1 MGSNSVS
8 CGLWSSSAD
17 PDRLVQMLR
26 IAELLNYKLIVSLI
40 VSLARGSELG
50 VTTFGVSGF
59 GVSVGVAY
67 VGVEVN
73 IH

>member
-17 PDRLVQMLR
+17 PDRLVQILK
-26 IAELLNYKLIVSLI
+26 IAELLNYKVILFLI
-40 VSLARGSELG
+40 VSLARGSEFG
-50 VTTFGVSGF
+50 ATTFGVSGF